1 MKQLT
6 MNSDCLTPFIALYS
20 EPMVAPPQPSTDLPS
35 APAILA
41 DDRDRIGLH
50 ASTRTTRVYQETTDD
65 D

>member
-1 MKQLT
+1 MKRQT

-20 EPMVAPPQPSTDLPS
+20 EPMVKPPLPGLDLPS
-35 APAILA
+35 APAALA

-50 ASTRTTRVYQETTDD
+50 AATRTTRVYQETTDD